1 MQPFSTAE
9 DTRARSSS
17 WWLLGAA
24 VSYFVINLALFARS
38 GVLPANDTVRYTRG
52 VELIMSGRPLEELMP
67 SYLGY
72 IYFLIGLRPF
82 SASGGFVIV
91 VQLLLSAVALWCLST
106 FVRAAY
112 GRLAAVIFLVLVLV
126 NPQMFLWQRYILTE
140 SLFVSLSM
148 MSVPLLL
155 WRGSSSA
162 GALAASGLLAGLL
175 FSIRP
180 HGVAFVALY
189 VAFVVIWSGRTPAL
203 KSALVVVPFVIFLGL
218 LQVTGASLGGSYNF
232 TRITEPYVDGQI
244 IWGYDRFVVPFAP
257 GLVRQGNLATIVAC
271 LLDSPVTFAKNFV
284 YKVITEITQIRPY
297 YSLAHNAISAG
308 LTVLAAGS
316 VIVSLA
322 GRMDRNQLALLLL
335 VALQLGFVGV
345 TFADWDCRFILYS
358 HPFIAMLGAIG
369 LSKRWRNT

>member
-1 MQPFSTAE
+1 M
-9 DTRARSSS
+9 
-17 WWLLGAA
+17 
-24 VSYFVINLALFARS
+24 
-38 GVLPANDTVRYTRG
+38 
-52 VELIMSGRPLEELMP
+52 
-67 SYLGY
+67 
-72 IYFLIGLRPF
+72 
-82 SASGGFVIV
+82 
-91 VQLLLSAVALWCLST
+91 
-106 FVRAAY
+106 
-112 GRLAAVIFLVLVLV
+112 
-126 NPQMFLWQRYILTE
+126 
-140 SLFVSLSM
+140 
-148 MSVPLLL
+148 
-155 WRGSSSA
+155 
-162 GALAASGLLAGLL
+162 
-175 FSIRP
+175 
-180 HGVAFVALY
+180 
-189 VAFVVIWSGRTPAL
+189 
-203 KSALVVVPFVIFLGL
+203 VVPFVIFLGL

-284 YKVITEITQIRPY
+284 YKVITEISQIRPY

-308 LTVLAAGS
+308 LTALAAGS

-322 GRMDRNQLALLLL
+322 GRMDRNQWALLLL